1 MYIIKKDGMYL
12 MGYRPSGLTEYD
24 KTGKPVEVF
33 TGIWGGSKRDAKL
46 FENKSFAES
55 FAGMIGGEV
64 IQVQDE

>member
-24 KTGKPVEVF
+24 KHGNRTPVY
-33 TGIWGGSKRDAKL
+33 TGIWGNNKLDAMP
-46 FENKSFAES
+46 FDNTSFAVT

-64 IQVQDE
+64 IKVV